1 MIKLAS
7 LMQNGQLVKTPS
19 GDVYDKATKQLLST
33 FIANYN
39 TWKATVDTFL
49 TGQADDPVGTMDKLA
64 ELVAQI
70 QANATSIEAITS
82 GKVAVSDIVND
93 LTTGGTDKVLS
104 AEQGKTLKG
113 LIDAIH
119 VFANESVLDAIST
132 NATSG
137 NLVYNGVE
145 LGAFTGIAV
154 GASAAAATDY
164 SAKLQI
170 IVEDFDESAA

>member
-1 MIKLAS
+1 MIRLAS
-7 LMQNGQLVKTPS
+7 VMQGGQLAKVPS
-19 GDVYDKATKQLLST
+19 GDVYDKATKQFLST

-39 TWKATVDTFL
+39 TWKLTVDNFL

-70 QANATSIEAITS
+70 AANKDNITAITS
-82 GKVAVSDIVND
+82 GKVDVDDIVNN
-93 LTTGGTDKVLS
+93 LTDGGTDKVLS

-119 VFANESVLDAIST
+119 VFANEAVLDGISE

-145 LGAFTGIAV
+145 LGDYTGIAV
-154 GASAAAATDY
+154 GDSAANATNY
-164 SAKLQI
+164 NAKIQI
-170 IVEDFDESAA
+170 ILEDFDETA